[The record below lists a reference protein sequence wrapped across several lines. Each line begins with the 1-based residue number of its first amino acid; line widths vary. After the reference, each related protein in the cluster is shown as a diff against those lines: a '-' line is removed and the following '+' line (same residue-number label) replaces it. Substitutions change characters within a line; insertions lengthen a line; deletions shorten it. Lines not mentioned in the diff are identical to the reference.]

1 MSHIH
6 VCLVSEQTIPNI
18 LGIYH
23 FKPDI
28 LWFVSTKKMED
39 DRKTDCIE
47 NTLKLRRLLPSKENI
62 KKIVVDQ
69 DSLSDCM
76 SKIED
81 LLEKV
86 DGEVEYIVNITGG
99 NKIMALASYEIFR
112 EIGQKV
118 IVGYMPLGKNEFIQ
132 IFPRSKPLKTYEII
146 ERLNLEEY
154 LMSYGFKIQNKDSFS
169 EIKTKAISNR
179 DNSKWI
185 LDNYEQLKGMLGLL
199 YKELKEE
206 RKQKRYHLSAI
217 FDRDIMRIENELLDR
232 YVFEVKQRQITK
244 DMTKDEI
251 VYLTGGWFE
260 EYVFNEV
267 YGLAEDR
274 VFDDAMM
281 GVTIESLDKTT
292 NELDIAFMKSNVFYH
307 IECKTLGDE
316 KKQEI
321 IKDEVYKK
329 GAILKRLGLGEKRA
343 IICTTHNQIS
353 EALSV
358 RAKEYGVEIL
368 PIQHVRDLKRWLSER
383 FEAN

>member
-6 VCLVSEQTIPNI
+6 VCLVSEQTIQNI

-69 DSLSDCM
+69 DSLSECM

-169 EIKTKAISNR
+169 EIKTKALSR
-179 DNSKWI
+179 KDTSSWI
-185 LDNYEQLKGMLGLL
+185 LDNYEQLKEVLDFL
-199 YKELKEE
+199 YEHIGGK
-206 RKQKRYHLSAI
+206 RKQKKYHLSAA
-217 FDRDIMRIENELLDR
+217 FDRDFTKIERE
-232 YVFEVKQRQITK
+232 
-244 DMTKDEI
+244 M
-251 VYLTGGWFE
+251 
-260 EYVFNEV
+260 
-267 YGLAEDR
+267 
-274 VFDDAMM
+274 
-281 GVTIESLDKTT
+281 LDKH
-292 NELDIAFMKSNVFYH
+292 E
-307 IECKTLGDE
+307 
-316 KKQEI
+316 
-321 IKDEVYKK
+321 
-329 GAILKRLGLGEKRA
+329 
-343 IICTTHNQIS
+343 
-353 EALSV
+353 
-358 RAKEYGVEIL
+358 
-368 PIQHVRDLKRWLSER
+368 
-383 FEAN
+383 

>member
-1 MSHIH
+1 MKTILISLI
-6 VCLVSEQTIPNI
+6 SEHTIPNI
-18 LGIYH
+18 LVAAHY
-23 FKPDI
+23 KPDM
-28 LWFVSTKKMED
+28 LWFISTDRSEKE
-39 DRKTDCIE
+39 RKTECIE
-47 NTLKLRRLLPSKENI
+47 NALKLKGILPSSEHI

-76 SKIED
+76 NKIES
-81 LLEKV
+81 LINAV
-86 DGEVEYIVNITGG
+86 DGEVEYVVNITGG

-169 EIKTKAISNR
+169 EIKTKALSRKDTSI
-179 DNSKWI
+179 WI
-185 LDNYEQLKGMLGLL
+185 LDNYEQLKEVLDFL
-199 YKELKEE
+199 YEHIGGK
-206 RKQKRYHLSAI
+206 RKQKKYPLSAA
-217 FDRDIMRIENELLDR
+217 FDRDFTKIEREMLDKHGLKIDDRLVSKDLL
-232 YVFEVKQRQITK
+232 
-244 DMTKDEI
+244 KDEI

-281 GVTIESLDKTT
+281 GVTIESLNKTT